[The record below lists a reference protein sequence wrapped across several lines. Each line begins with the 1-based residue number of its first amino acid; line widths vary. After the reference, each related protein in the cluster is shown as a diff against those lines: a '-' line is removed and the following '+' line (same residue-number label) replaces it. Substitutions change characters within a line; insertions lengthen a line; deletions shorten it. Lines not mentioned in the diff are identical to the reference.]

1 MKIPIPCKFGDIAK
15 CKQRML
21 TFNGVSWF
29 EWSKGLEYTY
39 FFHVSD
45 KWHTTDFYT
54 TYKCEQSC
62 SIDIPDNLLVD
73 GLIKEK
79 GFPLRGRGYA
89 NGVYY
94 KNGKLYIDFIITS
107 NYLEHIK
114 VQCDTHCAYITG
126 GDIVFPPSWDT
137 EEKQERAILKSI
149 KIISGEPLVIK
160 EPEPK
165 QLSIFDY
172 IVS

>member
-1 MKIPIPCKFGDIAK
+1 MFYYAVF
-15 CKQRML
+15 
-21 TFNGVSWF
+21 FNF
-29 EWSKGLEYTY
+29 
-39 FFHVSD
+39 
-45 KWHTTDFYT
+45 
-54 TYKCEQSC
+54 C
-62 SIDIPDNLLVD
+62 SVYSLQI
-73 GLIKEK
+73 
-79 GFPLRGRGYA
+79 FA

-114 VQCDTHCAYITG
+114 VQCDKHCAYITG
-126 GDIVFPPSWDT
+126 GGIIFPASWDR
-137 EEKQERAILKSI
+137 EEKQEKAILKSI

-165 QLSIFDY
+165 QLSIFDF